1 MGNNKF
7 FGKKIKEVFSGNGKK
22 IYKKGMEKIRAV
34 AFCLIFAMIWNAIPV
49 TANVS
54 DNLQSAVA
62 RVIGQKN
69 DTTTAEGYR
78 NATIAAKLNYLE
90 NEISNLST
98 TMEVGD
104 TNFSL
109 AASWADIQTIVKS
122 GRAKSQ
128 FSIGETRIIDLSS
141 MGAGDALVTL
151 VNISA
156 DGKKI
161 TCMITAYTGTE
172 PKHVMN
178 TSATN
183 VGSWRD
189 SSMRSWLNGSG
200 YYDKLPSDLKAV
212 IASSSIVTG
221 DINNGGTNITTTD
234 KLFLPAVNEVFG
246 TQGNSTANETSATKQ
261 FQYFAFIAT
270 SNTSRALA
278 SSGSWWLRSP
288 YSGTGAYFCYVN
300 SSGSASYSG
309 ADSSYSVFPAFCIE

>member
-1 MGNNKF
+1 MRNNKF
-7 FGKKIKEVFSGNGKK
+7 SGKKIKEVFSGNGKK

-54 DNLQSAVA
+54 DNLQSAVM

-78 NATIAAKLNYLE
+78 NATIAAKLNYLK

-98 TMEVGD
+98 MMEVDD
-104 TNFSL
+104 TNFSS
-109 AASWADIQTIVKS
+109 AASWADIQTIVRS

-141 MGAGDALVTL
+141 MEAGDAQVTL
-151 VNISA
+151 VDIA
-156 DGKKI
+156 PDGKRI

-178 TSATN
+178 QSAKN
-183 VGSWRD
+183 KGSWC
-189 SSMRSWLNGSG
+189 SSFMRGWLNGSV
-200 YYDKLPSDLKAV
+200 YYGKLPSDLRAV
-212 IASSSIVTG
+212 IADSSIVTCDYNTG
-221 DINNGGTNITTTD
+221 ANITTVN
-234 KLFLPAVNEVFG
+234 KLFLPATNEVFG
-246 TQGNSTANETSATKQ
+246 TQGNSMAYETSATKQ

-278 SSGSWWLRSP
+278 SSGCWWLRSP
-288 YSGTGAYFCYVN
+288 SNSNGTNFCCVNRNGYSHDN
-300 SSGSASYSG
+300 
-309 ADSSYSVFPAFCIE
+309 ADNSYSVFPAFCIK